1 MYEPDVL
8 EIHEAARQVTWRV
21 MAAVPFERL
30 RTPWGWLWRG
40 EETGAG
46 LEVWVE
52 AEMPFLLTVEGE
64 AITLVEHVTPGR
76 HRLLLTALD
85 STDVRR

>member
-8 EIHEAARQVTWRV
+8 EIHEDARQVTWRV
-21 MAAVPFERL
+21 MASRPFDRL

-46 LEVWVE
+46 VEAWVE
-52 AEMPFLLTVEGE
+52 ADADFLLILEGE
-64 AITLVEHVTPGR
+64 TITLVEHVAPGR
-76 HRLLLTALD
+76 HRYLLTVLD
-85 STDVRR
+85 STNVA